1 MATLSQLQRTY
12 NAGPPLSLNN
22 PQVSILLPTPN
33 QQAWDEQNPYATPSG
48 SYKVGNQFISPNV
61 ATAYVG
67 GMEHQPSITSGS
79 SNPYSGQSAQQIAQ
93 GYFGTTAPTSS
104 AIDGLLKAYQQAGI
118 NATRATHAGG
128 LPSDD
133 KIVLPGGQV
142 IDLISD
148 VGGPGAAWQYMPDG
162 GVGDA
167 DSGGGL
173 DLSSLLGSFGSSY
186 TDPDTANLLSYVKS
200 AVASLTG
207 PQNTTAYNNYL
218 SQAQSIAS
226 SLQNPYV
233 NPEQQQTLDTLNSVL
248 SQVTGAPFT
257 DDQSRALFAEA
268 SDALTKQR
276 DSDVRNTVAQ
286 MAALGQGKGSGT
298 IQEALRDVQDQYQQ
312 NLAANN
318 RAITIAGIQ
327 QGNTNRQLA
336 TQISQLLNSIPLQ
349 TQQVNDQRSST
360 AAQILG
366 QIASAEEQQN
376 QDALQRQGLATQLM
390 QIPVTLGDQ
399 RLNQALQV
407 LGMFGG
413 STDPNSIL
421 GLLSNV
427 LGNSQRTDQINNQN
441 TAAGYAAAGNILASL

>member
-1 MATLSQLQRTY
+1 MASIANLYNNY
-12 NAGPPLSLNN
+12 NAGPPLAQNN
-22 PQVSILLPTPN
+22 PQATSALLPAQPKPRTPIAYAGN
-33 QQAWDEQNPYATPSG
+33 TPIYTATTATSPYTS
-48 SYKVGNQFISPNV
+48 STSPY
-61 ATAYVG
+61 YVG
-67 GMEHQPSITSGS
+67 GMENMPQITSAAS
-79 SNPYSGQSAQQIAQ
+79 SNPYAGQSAQQIAQ
-93 GYFGTTAPTSS
+93 SYFGTAAPTSD
-104 AIDGLLKAYQQAGI
+104 AINGLLAAYQQAGI

-128 LPSDD
+128 TLPSDD
-133 KIVLPGGQV
+133 KIVLPDGSV

-148 VGGPGAAWQYMPDG
+148 VGGPGAAWQWAPD
-162 GVGDA
+162 V
-167 DSGGGL
+167 GGGSDTSGL
-173 DLSSLLGSFGSSY
+173 DMSSLLSTFGSSY
-186 TDPDTANLLSYVKS
+186 TDPDTANLLSYIKG
-200 AVASLTG
+200 AVAQLTG
-207 PQNTTAYNNYL
+207 PQNTSAYNNYL

-298 IQEALRDVQDQYQQ
+298 IQAALRDVQDQYQQ

-407 LGMFGG
+407 LGEFGG
-413 STDPNSIL
+413 GTDPDSIMT
-421 GLLSNV
+421 LLSTI
-427 LGNSQRTDQINNQN
+427 LGNSQQADQTNAQNNANYWEQV
-441 TAAGYAAAGNILASL
+441 GSVL